1 MSYLLD
7 TEAQSLSTCLQLFVS
22 KVTYTKDSRVMDLAE
37 TLLLHD
43 TLQVRYL
50 KAVYLSLIKK
60 A

>member
-7 TEAQSLSTCLQLFVS
+7 TEAQSLPTCLQLFVP
-22 KVTYTKDSRVMDLAE
+22 KVTYTTDSRVMDFAE
-37 TLLLHD
+37 TLLLDD
-43 TLQVRYL
+43 TPHVRYL

>member
-7 TEAQSLSTCLQLFVS
+7 TEAQSLPTCLQLFVS
-22 KVTYTKDSRVMDLAE
+22 KVTYTTDSRVMDFAE
-37 TLLLHD
+37 TVLLDD
-43 TLQVRYL
+43 TLQVKSL